1 MRFTRLVSV
10 AAAAVVGLASAA
22 VGAAPAHAADV
33 TWNKIRNIFSTD
45 VLAIQGGVG
54 TPAGAKVLQWYAPA
68 TGAVPQDQQ
77 WTIQPVSSTSPYWL
91 IRTASTSNWYA
102 LTVDGNSSANG
113 AGMIQW
119 WYTSNNYYQ
128 QWSQEAAYIGSQFA
142 GYHFVNR
149 STGKCLALPGTGG
162 GTTVPPSGVQVI
174 QWTCG
179 SGRDQIWDVTPV

>member
-1 MRFTRLVSV
+1 MKLVGLWVAV
-10 AAAAVVGLASAA
+10 AATVAA
-22 VGAAPAHAADV
+22 VGLNPTVATAAPATDV

-77 WTIQPVSSTSPYWL
+77 WTIQSAGSSSSYWI

-102 LTVDGNSSANG
+102 LTVDGNSTANG

-119 WYTSNNYYQ
+119 WYTTNNYYQ
-128 QWSQEAAYIGSQFA
+128 QWSQVAAYIGSSFA

-149 STGKCLALPGTGG
+149 STGKCLGLPGTNGG
-162 GTTVPPSGVQVI
+162 ATVPPSGVQVI

-179 SGRDQIWDVTPV
+179 SGKDQIWDVTSV